1 MVASLE
7 MCLPVSRKASRSG
20 FASSERMQ
28 SISST
33 GSNWSTSIDLLL
45 GERCVLCKELTD
57 LPSLS

>member
-7 MCLPVSRKASRSG
+7 MCLPASRKANRSG

-33 GSNWSTSIDLLL
+33 GSNWRAPIDLLL
-45 GERCVLCKELTD
+45 GGALCLV
-57 LPSLS
+57 